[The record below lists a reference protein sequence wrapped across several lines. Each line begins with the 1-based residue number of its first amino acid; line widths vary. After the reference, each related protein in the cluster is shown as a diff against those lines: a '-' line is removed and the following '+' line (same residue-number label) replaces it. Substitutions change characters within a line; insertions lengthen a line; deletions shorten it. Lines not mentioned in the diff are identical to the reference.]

1 MDPTLTT
8 HLNALRAALLTLRPT
23 GQTGFEGLIALAL
36 HDILGVPFRLASS
49 GTQRGIDGKTAG
61 EGDVVAFE
69 GKLYSDSIPR
79 TEVLSKIADLGR
91 NSDAPDLVWVL
102 GATTLVS
109 TQLADDLRAD
119 AAGKGMT
126 VVILDWSETRL
137 PELALALA
145 MSGER
150 VEQFLLAHI
159 EDGAAA
165 GQAIAALG
173 VIRDAADFALEAA
186 RLRASLDGPAMAAR
200 MAEKANAEWLMA
212 VFSDRRRAR
221 LRLGQALSPLGDGV
235 PKLLPRSGLVES
247 LTPCLGQPAD
257 GTTTFVLGD
266 EGCGK
271 SWLVAQAWSG
281 LANKPLFVVMTAD
294 AFTQGPAPL
303 DAKALLI
310 AKLIEQTGDEADDR
324 NKRRWARR
332 LAGWPRHPV
341 SDRPRLAV
349 LIDGINQRPDVDWG
363 RIIESM
369 SLLLEEIG
377 GSLLVSSR
385 TPFFRDRVRGRLTI
399 PTGTVQVPEWSATER
414 DEILRDRTIEPTSLH
429 PTVAGTLRNP
439 RLLGIAL
446 QLLDKGA
453 VSSLTEVSVS
463 RLLFEHIRT
472 SEQEALAPYSAL
484 DFARQLQSHA
494 RAILDRA
501 RALQV
506 DDLYVFDADL
516 SAVIDGRFF
525 REVDGDPH
533 KYELKEHGLT
543 LALGLSVVDRLRWAR
558 RNHRDL
564 DETLAELLE
573 PVAALDDTANVI
585 FAALNAVSWL
595 DDHYDAEVAASL
607 VVGFAN
613 LQNPDQ
619 SRFLAFCSLA
629 KERPP
634 GFLLAARRLCLA
646 GGHQPNFDWVQ
657 GALMDAAGSERA
669 GVTVAVEAA
678 SWLSVHSVTP
688 DVSMRAG
695 AEQGP
700 ERAKKRAEINRRI
713 DELSEAERR
722 ILGRLIIVEDS
733 VSALSK
739 LAMFTLAGR
748 QLAPHAESILDWC
761 FGQALNSDYG
771 SPYKE
776 CIDLVS
782 LNLVDW
788 ADARAALLSVAAPL
802 RGPQVSR
809 VGQWALV
816 AALRSTGNPADAEE
830 AHVLVEAL
838 TRDQERSPAWRRIED
853 YCATDPCDPDST
865 EPDNIETTTRNYGA
879 IDVATLRLSMGL
891 STEDQFLN
899 DARPGV
905 ARFRPATAAAK
916 HVEMADHV
924 LGRKGFALRQGVLML
939 RDHAALLTRT
949 QAEALIAKWRDARAA
964 GDLEG
969 LSKQDEWITTQ
980 YLLLLAF
987 PSLTGAEQADIL
999 LEIEPD
1005 EEILLDNLRAMKV
1018 VDEDFF
1024 RQRLDEAR
1032 AAGDVHRQYLLLEI
1046 AKETDASLSEDM
1058 RDYLVSL
1065 VTSEVER
1072 LRTRAFGI
1080 IARSGDAR
1088 MLRAVVDSGWNAAGA
1103 NSENGFE
1110 AWYGSMSLIQAAKLG
1125 HADGLSIASRISP
1138 RLYGHAAG
1146 VLGDDVARA
1155 IAGRIDVSIERAA
1168 GLDGGLVAPDIEL
1181 YAPSDDW
1188 NDPIRFS
1195 VGDREPADR
1204 NPIANMRRLSETD
1217 QEFQER
1223 QRGNYGAFLAF
1234 REGLTKVQA
1243 HIVLDHL
1250 ALEDFAAIVARA
1262 PEYSDRWYKL
1272 LSALPESKLPALHN
1286 LAVLLAHA
1294 ISEARPDRSRALL
1307 TRIKSS
1313 RPIVRIAFGR
1323 AGVGLDAMAIWAAH
1337 DGSEMDGIRFGRLD
1351 QARTDQELATEALA
1365 AMLNGKQDILRRYVE
1380 RRLASEE
1387 PAHVARGIMV
1397 AAFSDADAFNSD
1409 VLSRFDGLHG
1419 PIGDACRAARYAYER
1434 NQWSRHWFAQIVAA
1448 DDPADFWRAQVLLGK
1463 IVDGRFA
1470 VWRKQYPTTGSIVGR
1485 LGQSVG
1491 DRLKSRYDRWEK
1503 HRKKTLFGREAPS
1516 PFFLPPPSV

>member
-8 HLNALRAALLTLRPT
+8 HLNALRAALLTLKPT

-69 GKLYSDSIPR
+69 GKLYSDSVPR

-91 NSDAPDLVWVL
+91 NKDAPDLVWVL

-119 AAGKGMT
+119 AAGKGMI

-159 EDGAAA
+159 EDGAA

-247 LTPCLGQPAD
+247 LTPCLSQPAD
-257 GTTTFVLGD
+257 GKTTFVLGD

-281 LANKPLFVVMTAD
+281 LASKPLFVVMTAD
-294 AFTQGPAPL
+294 AFTQSSAPF
-303 DAKALLI
+303 DAKPLLI
-310 AKLIEQTGDEADDR
+310 VKLIEQTGDEADDR

-484 DFARQLQSHA
+484 DFARQLQLHA

-516 SAVIDGRFF
+516 SAVVDGRFF

-533 KYELKEHGLT
+533 KYELREHGLT

-619 SRFLAFCSLA
+619 SRFPAFCSLA

-669 GVTVAVEAA
+669 GVTVAAEAA

-700 ERAKKRAEINRRI
+700 ERAKKRTEIDRRI
-713 DELSEAERR
+713 DELSEAERQ

-739 LAMFTLAGR
+739 LAMFILAGR
-748 QLAPHAESILDWC
+748 QLAPHAEAVLDWC

-776 CIDLVS
+776 CIDLIS

-788 ADARAALLSVAAPL
+788 SDARAALLSVAAPL

-830 AHVLVEAL
+830 AHALVEAL
-838 TRDQERSPAWRRIED
+838 TKDRERFPGWRRIED

-865 EPDNIETTTRNYGA
+865 EPDNIETTARNYGA
-879 IDVATLRLSMGL
+879 IDVARLRLSMGL
-891 STEDQFLN
+891 SSEDQFLN

-905 ARFRPATAAAK
+905 ARFHPATAAAK

-924 LGRKGFALRQGVLML
+924 LGRKGFPLRQGVLML

-999 LEIEPD
+999 LEIGPD
-1005 EEILLDNLRAMKV
+1005 QEILLDNLQAMKV
-1018 VDEDFF
+1018 VDEDFLK
-1024 RQRLDEAR
+1024 RRLADAR
-1032 AAGDVHRQYLLLEI
+1032 ATGDVHRQYVLLEI
-1046 AKETDASLSEDM
+1046 TKETDAPLSEDI
-1058 RDYLVSL
+1058 RDYLISL

-1080 IARSGDAR
+1080 IARGEDGR
-1088 MLRAVVDSGWNAAGA
+1088 MLRAVADSGWNAADA

-1110 AWYGSMSLIQAAKLG
+1110 AWYGSLALIQAAKLG
-1125 HADGLSIASRISP
+1125 HADGLGIVERISP
-1138 RLYGHAAG
+1138 RLYGHAARI
-1146 VLGDDVARA
+1146 LGGNVALA
-1155 IAGRIDVSIERAA
+1155 IAGRIDVSIQRAA
-1168 GLDGGLVAPDIEL
+1168 GLDSELVAPDIEL
-1181 YAPSDDW
+1181 HAPIGDW
-1188 NDPIRFS
+1188 THPLRFS
-1195 VGDREPADR
+1195 VSDRDPPGNDLSSS
-1204 NPIANMRRLSETD
+1204 MRRFAETD
-1217 QEFQER
+1217 AEFQER
-1223 QRGNYGAFLAF
+1223 HRRNYDAFVDF
-1234 REGLTKVQA
+1234 RDSLTRAQA
-1243 HIVLDHL
+1243 RIVLDHL
-1250 ALEDFAAIVARA
+1250 ALDDFAAIVACA
-1262 PEYSDRWYKL
+1262 PEMADRWDDL
-1272 LSALPESKLPALHN
+1272 LSSLPETRLSAVYN
-1286 LAVLLAHA
+1286 LVLLLAHA
-1294 ISEARPDRSRALL
+1294 LSGTRPDRTRALL
-1307 TRIKSS
+1307 AKIKPS
-1313 RPIVRIAFGR
+1313 RPIVRVAFGR

-1337 DGSEMDGIRFGRLD
+1337 DGMELDDIRSRRLD
-1351 QARTDQELATEALA
+1351 QARTDQDLATEVLA
-1365 AMLNGKQDILRRYVE
+1365 ALLNGKQDTLRRYVE
-1380 RRLASEE
+1380 RRVAGGE
-1387 PAHVARGIMV
+1387 PAHVARGVMV
-1397 AAFSDADAFNSD
+1397 AGFSDLDPFNSEI
-1409 VLSRFDGLHG
+1409 LSRFEGSHGL
-1419 PIGDACRAARYAYER
+1419 IGDARRAASYAYDR
-1434 NQWSRHWFAQIVAA
+1434 NRWSRHWFAQIAA
-1448 DDPADFWRAQVLLGK
+1448 SDEAEDFWRAKVLFGK
-1463 IVDGRFA
+1463 IVDGRFG
-1470 VWRKQYPTTGSIVGR
+1470 VWREQCARTGSAIGR
-1485 LGQSVG
+1485 LGETVG
-1491 DRLKSRYDRWEK
+1491 DGLKSRYGRWEK

-1516 PFFLPPPSV
+1516 PFFLPSSIL

>member
-8 HLNALRAALLTLRPT
+8 HLNALKAALLTLKPT

-49 GTQRGIDGKTAG
+49 GAQRGIDGKTAG

-91 NSDAPDLVWVL
+91 NNDAPDPVWVL

-119 AAGKGMT
+119 AACKGML

-150 VEQFLLAHI
+150 VERFLLAQI
-159 EDGAAA
+159 EDAVA
-165 GQAIAALG
+165 GQAIVALG
-173 VIRDAADFALEAA
+173 AVRGAANFALEAA
-186 RLRASLDGPAMAAR
+186 RLRASLDGPAMATR
-200 MAEKANAEWLMA
+200 MAERANEEWLTA
-212 VFSDRRRAR
+212 AFSDRRRAR
-221 LRLGQALSPLGDGV
+221 LKLGQALAPLGEGAT
-235 PKLLPRSGLVES
+235 KLLPRKALVERLAAA
-247 LTPCLGQPAD
+247 LTEPVAGKA
-257 GTTTFVLGD
+257 TFALGD

-271 SWLVAQAWSG
+271 SWVVVQAWSG
-281 LANKPLFVVMTAD
+281 LASKPLFVVMTAD
-294 AFTQGPAPL
+294 AFSQTAAPF
-303 DAKALLI
+303 DVRSLLI
-310 AKLIEQTGDEADDR
+310 AKLIEQTGDEASDLNR
-324 NKRRWARR
+324 RRWARR
-332 LAGWPRHPV
+332 MAGWPTRPAT
-341 SDRPRLAV
+341 DRPRLVV
-349 LIDGINQRPDVDWG
+349 LIDGINQRPAVDWG
-363 RIIESM
+363 GIIESM
-369 SLLLEEIG
+369 SLLLDEIG
-377 GSLLVSSR
+377 GSLMVTSR

-399 PTGTVQVPEWSATER
+399 DTATVRVPEWSNEER
-414 DEILRDRTIEPTSLH
+414 DEILRDGDIDPASLH
-429 PTVAGTLRNP
+429 PTVAVTMRNP

-446 QLLDKGA
+446 QLLKKGT
-453 VSSLTEVSVS
+453 VSTLTEVSVS

-472 SEQEALAPYSAL
+472 SEQEALPPYSAL
-484 DFARQLQSHA
+484 DFARRLQAHA

-501 RALQV
+501 SSRQV
-506 DDLYVFDADL
+506 DDLFVFETDL
-516 SAVIDGRFF
+516 SAVVDGRFF
-525 REVDGDPH
+525 REVTGDPNR
-533 KYELKEHGLT
+533 YELREHGLT
-543 LALGLSVVDRLRWAR
+543 LALGLSVVDRMRAAK
-558 RNHRDL
+558 RNGRDL
-564 DETLAELLE
+564 DESLAALLE
-573 PVAALDDTANVI
+573 PIAAIDDTADVMLAALDAI
-585 FAALNAVSWL
+585 PWL
-595 DDHYDAEVAASL
+595 EDFYDEDLAASF

-619 SRFLAFCSLA
+619 TRFPAFCSLA
-629 KERPP
+629 KDRPS
-634 GFLLAARRLCLA
+634 GFLHAARRLCLA

-657 GALMDAAGSERA
+657 GAVMEAAGSERA
-669 GVTVAVEAA
+669 GPTVVGQAA

-688 DVSMRAG
+688 DVSMSVG
-695 AEQGP
+695 DGQNSSAEA
-700 ERAKKRAEINRRI
+700 ERARENRRAEIGARI
-713 DELSEAERR
+713 GSLSEAERQ
-722 ILGRLIIVEDS
+722 IFERLSIVGDS

-748 QLAPHAESILDWC
+748 PLAPHARTVLDWC

-771 SPYKE
+771 SPYNQ
-776 CIDLVS
+776 CLALVG

-788 ADARAALLSVAAPL
+788 ADARTALLGAAAPL
-802 RGPQVSR
+802 RGAEVTR
-809 VGQWALV
+809 VGKWAL
-816 AALRSTGNPADAEE
+816 A
-830 AHVLVEAL
+830 
-838 TRDQERSPAWRRIED
+838 
-853 YCATDPCDPDST
+853 
-865 EPDNIETTTRNYGA
+865 
-879 IDVATLRLSMGL
+879 
-891 STEDQFLN
+891 
-899 DARPGV
+899 
-905 ARFRPATAAAK
+905 
-916 HVEMADHV
+916 
-924 LGRKGFALRQGVLML
+924 
-939 RDHAALLTRT
+939 
-949 QAEALIAKWRDARAA
+949 
-964 GDLEG
+964 
-969 LSKQDEWITTQ
+969 
-980 YLLLLAF
+980 
-987 PSLTGAEQADIL
+987 
-999 LEIEPD
+999 
-1005 EEILLDNLRAMKV
+1005 
-1018 VDEDFF
+1018 
-1024 RQRLDEAR
+1024 
-1032 AAGDVHRQYLLLEI
+1032 
-1046 AKETDASLSEDM
+1046 
-1058 RDYLVSL
+1058 
-1065 VTSEVER
+1065 SEVER

-1088 MLRAVVDSGWNAAGA
+1088 MLRAVVDSGWDAAGA

-1125 HADGLSIASRISP
+1125 HADGLSIVSRISP

-1146 VLGDDVARA
+1146 VLGGDVART

-1181 YAPSDDW
+1181 YAPSGDW

-1223 QRGNYGAFLAF
+1223 QRGNYDAFLAF

-1250 ALEDFAAIVARA
+1250 ALEDFAVIVACA

-1272 LSALPESKLPALHN
+1272 LSALPESKLPAVHN

-1294 ISEARPDRSRALL
+1294 LSEARPDRSRALL
-1307 TRIKSS
+1307 TKIKSS

-1380 RRLASEE
+1380 RRVASEE

-1397 AAFSDADAFNSD
+1397 AGFSDADAFNSD

-1419 PIGDACRAARYAYER
+1419 LVGDACRAARYAYER
-1434 NQWSRHWFAQIVAA
+1434 NQWSRHWFAQLAAA

-1470 VWRKQYPTTGSIVGR
+1470 VWRKQYPTTGSTIGR